1 MVGRRRTLLIIV
13 RSFALV
19 GLVVFAI
26 PFMGVFFNPG
36 SDASGERAYV
46 DLTNVAIGEPRII
59 TLSANRPVIV
69 LRASE
74 QQLRDLATLSA
85 HVWDPAAPAPVP
97 GLFVHWAFSTGKF
110 GGCRLRHIPAGA
122 AHAAAATEQS
132 QWFGGYWAPGCEAS
146 YDYAGRAIKTARHAY
161 GTYVAKSKSLHAPD
175 VALLDDGRLAITL
188 ESR

>member
-1 MVGRRRTLLIIV
+1 MTRRRTLVVIV

-19 GLVVFAI
+19 AFVVFAI
-26 PFMGVFFNPG
+26 PFMGVFFNSG

-46 DLTNVAIGEPRII
+46 DLTRVVTGEPRII
-59 TLSANRPVIV
+59 ALSPNRPIIV

-74 QQLRDLATLSA
+74 QQLHALETLSA
-85 HVWDPAAPAPVP
+85 HVWDPAMPAPVS

-110 GGCRLRHIPAGA
+110 GGCRLQHKPAGA
-122 AHAAAATEQS
+122 TQTTAASGQS
-132 QWFGGYWAPGCEAS
+132 QWLGGYWAPGCEAS

-161 GTYVAKSKSLHAPD
+161 GTYVAKTPSLHAPEI
-175 VALLDDGRLAITL
+175 ALLDDGRLAITL